1 MVRYYSDGSTKK
13 STDLRLDATGT
24 SNMIKNHYKWL
35 RLIKHHQAAKYRR
48 FYMNYHHVTGC
59 IVNIQIQFS
68 WYHVSSR
75 ISNAAG
81 EVPKFL
87 ARPGQS
93 CQQSHASPMR
103 SACGTIEPSMGYGTK
118 TVEIP
123 GEILWNSGWFNGISI
138 DGIQWTVDSSWL
150 GEFFGSDK
158 TLKAQGEPFH
168 NLVW

>member
-13 STDLRLDATGT
+13 STDSRLDATGT
-24 SNMIKNHYKWL
+24 SSMIKNHYRWL

-75 ISNAAG
+75 ISNAA
-81 EVPKFL
+81 VKTKFL
-87 ARPGQS
+87 ARPGRS

-103 SACGTIEPSMGYGTK
+103 SALRNHRTIDGKWDQNCWDPK
-118 TVEIP
+118 
-123 GEILWNSGWFNGISI
+123 WNSMKFWL
-138 DGIQWTVDSSWL
+138 IQWDLNWWGYNEL
-150 GEFFGSDK
+150 LIHLD
-158 TLKAQGEPFH
+158 
-168 NLVW
+168 